1 MLSLMNYF
9 CSHGKEEEKGEGKK
23 EEEEKEEEKERTLAK
38 VLNDIQKRLHGARAA
53 YWGSRSHL
61 LLLTSLS
68 VLAGSIEGR
77 IEFCGSQRL
86 EICISSEFDVQAV

>member
-1 MLSLMNYF
+1 MLSLMKYF
-9 CSHGKEEEKGEGKK
+9 CSHG
-23 EEEEKEEEKERTLAK
+23 KEEEKERTLAK

>member
-1 MLSLMNYF
+1 M
-9 CSHGKEEEKGEGKK
+9 EEEKK
-23 EEEEKEEEKERTLAK
+23 EEEEKEEEEKEEGDKEEEEKERTLAK